1 MPALNNAE
9 VRNMK
14 IHRIGEVGTILECDV
29 LAGLMSI
36 PDGTI
41 DAVFA
46 DPPYFLQLE
55 NELRRPDDT
64 IVSPVDDEW
73 DRFSS
78 FDEYDNFTRSWL
90 VETRRVLK
98 DDGTLWVIGTYHNI
112 FRVGKLLQDLGF
124 WILNDIIWIKSNP
137 MPNFRGSRFTN
148 AHETLIWAKKSKH
161 SPYTFNYWDM
171 KSLND
176 DLQMRSDWLIPI
188 CSGSERIKKGG
199 RKAHSTQKPLALL
212 YRIIIAST
220 APGGTIL
227 DPFLGSGT
235 TAAAAQLLG
244 RRWVGIERDP
254 DYITL
259 AVSRVEASGA
269 GAMSDD
275 FMLSVAPSPTRR
287 NEAKV
292 SFGNILE
299 AGMLRAGDRL
309 YGPEGSGSAR
319 INADGSLSQGEHRGS
334 IHQLAALALNRERA
348 NGWDYWLFNEGGRK
362 KPIDVLRVR
371 FRQLA
376 EGSDAI
382 QSKRAGQ
389 RSQRRNA

>member
-1 MPALNNAE
+1 
-9 VRNMK
+9 MK
-14 IHRIGEVGTILECDV
+14 IHRIGEAGTIFECDV
-29 LAGLMSI
+29 LDGLKSI
-36 PDGTI
+36 RDGSI

-55 NELRRPDDT
+55 NELRRPDDS
-64 IVSPVDDEW
+64 IVSPVNDEW

-78 FDEYDNFTRSWL
+78 FEEYDSFTLSWL
-90 VETRRVLK
+90 AETKRVLK

-112 FRVGKLLQDLGF
+112 FRVGRLLQDLGF

-161 SPYTFNYWDM
+161 AGYTFNYWDM
-171 KSLND
+171 KSLNG
-176 DLQMRSDWLIPI
+176 DLQMRSDWRIPI
-188 CSGSERIKKGG
+188 CSGVERIKKEG

-212 YRIIIAST
+212 YRIIISST
-220 APGGTIL
+220 SPGETVL

-244 RRWVGIERDP
+244 RRWIGIERDP
-254 DYITL
+254 DYIAL
-259 AVSRVEASGA
+259 AVSRVEESGTVSVA
-269 GAMSDD
+269 EDYK
-275 FMLSVAPSPTRR
+275 LSIAPSPTRR
-287 NEAKV
+287 NEPRV

-299 AGMLRAGDRL
+299 SGMLRAGDRL
-309 YGPEGSGSAR
+309 YGPGGRGPAR
-319 INADGSLSQGEHRGS
+319 INADGSLSQGQHRGS

-348 NGWDYWLFNEGGRK
+348 NGWDYWLFNENGSK
-362 KPIDVLRVR
+362 ISIDVLRTR

-376 EGSDAI
+376 EVNDAP
-382 QSKRAGQ
+382 QTKRQGRRAE
-389 RSQRRNA
+389 RRNA